1 MALSYTS
8 YTATSGQTDF
18 AFSFPYLSTSHIKV
32 QINGTDTAAYTVVT
46 SPSTKIVLNSGATA
60 GQIVKVYRLTPGR
73 SASPNNVNLVDFVNG
88 SVLSEEDLDKNAKQL
103 LYLIQESDDTGGGAM
118 PYDATLSAYNAS
130 VGGSAKKIVNV
141 TDPTNAQ
148 DAATKNYVDT
158 KVATERTA
166 AADASNLG
174 AGTVPDARLLTTGV
188 AASTYGDST
197 TPLTQFTVDAKGRI
211 TAASER
217 AIAAG
222 DLPSHTHTVSNITD
236 FATSTD
242 ARIDTKIAANAL
254 ALNSGVWDAES
265 LRITN
270 VSTPILGTDAV
281 NLNSLSNLAL
291 YGNAAATPQYWSLT
305 TGAWTNIGGSGAST
319 IWETTLTLSPAA
331 VGTDSNLFVVTVG
344 GVIQTPTLAYRIPN
358 ASSIILSATQQNSP
372 GSGLSVVVRN
382 FGVARA
388 IGAVA
393 STTAPGM
400 VTVGSN
406 ISVTDGLISVPDAT
420 TSVKGVMSVGTNL
433 SVASGAVSVADATTG
448 AKGVMQVGT
457 GLAVNSGTVSVADTL
472 TFANN
477 GLKVKDTDASHAL
490 TVAPGSNLSANR
502 TLTVTTGDADR
513 TLTLGGNLTAS
524 AAATVSGPNTG
535 DQTIS
540 LTGDVT
546 ATGSTGALSTV
557 IGAGAVT
564 TAKMANL
571 AANTILGNATGSVA
585 APAAIT
591 CTAAGFALL
600 DDASATD
607 QRTTLGLKSMATEE
621 TTSYAAVA
629 GASLAT
635 FASPPL
641 CGSATSVY
649 TSANMLTN
657 KGYVDSKVGAA
668 TYTDL
673 GVLGASYTLDIST
686 LAVGRHVFIGSCPST
701 ANTVRDFSVNCV
713 GGVVAAD
720 VTAYST
726 EYFRQ
731 TAISPTGATTA
742 TGFYVQFQNNTAI
755 ALFTFNPRSAS
766 NSVAFVGP
774 NQRFLVIVNRFL

>member
-18 AFSFPYLSTSHIKV
+18 AFSFPYLSTSHVKV
-32 QINGTDTAAYTVVT
+32 QINGVDTTAYTVVT
-46 SPSTKIVLNSGATA
+46 SPSTKVVLNSGATA

-88 SVLSEEDLDKNAKQL
+88 SVLSEEDVDKNAKQL

-118 PYDATLSAYNAS
+118 PYDPTLTAWNAS
-130 VGGSAKKIVNV
+130 VSGSSKKVVNV
-141 TDPTNAQ
+141 ADPTNAQ

-158 KVATERTA
+158 QVTAERATA
-166 AADASNLG
+166 ANAANLSS
-174 AGTVPDARLLTTGV
+174 GTVPDARLLTTGV
-188 AASTYGDST
+188 TASTYGDST

-254 ALNSGVWDAES
+254 ALNGGNWDAES

-305 TGAWTNIGGSGAST
+305 TGSWTAISGSGAST

-331 VGTDSNLFVVTVG
+331 VGTDPNLFVVTVG
-344 GVIQTPTLAYRIPN
+344 GVIQTPTLAYRIPAAN
-358 ASSIILSATQQNSP
+358 QITLSATQATSP
-372 GSGLSVVVRN
+372 GSGLNVVVRN

-400 VTVGSN
+400 VTVGNN

-433 SVASGAVSVADATTG
+433 SVASGAVSVADAS
-448 AKGVMQVGT
+448 ASNKGVMQVGT
-457 GLAVNSGTVSVADTL
+457 GLTASSGTVSVSPSL
-472 TFANN
+472 TFSNT
-477 GLKVKDTDASHAL
+477 GLKVQDTDASHAL
-490 TVAPGSNLSANR
+490 TVAPGSNLTANR
-502 TLTVTTGDADR
+502 TLTVNTGDADR
-513 TLTLGGNLTAS
+513 TLTLSGNLTAS
-524 AAATVSGPNTG
+524 AAATVSGTNTG
-535 DQTIS
+535 DQTITLS
-540 LTGDVT
+540 GDVT
-546 ATGSTGALSTV
+546 GSGTGSFAATIANS
-557 IGAGAVT
+557 AVT

-571 AANTILGNATGSVA
+571 AADSILGNATGSAA

-591 CTAAGFALL
+591 CTAAGRALL
-600 DDASATD
+600 DDADAAA
-607 QRTTLGLKSMATEE
+607 QRTTLGLGTMATAA
-621 TTSYAAVA
+621 SADYAAVA
-629 GASLAT
+629 GGAAAT
-635 FASPPL
+635 FTNPPL
-641 CGSATSVY
+641 LGTAVGSFT
-649 TSANMLTN
+649 ANNEVVN
-657 KGYVDSKVGAA
+657 KGYVDSRFKTSAVTVSTAVTITPTDLAIGETRMYICSSGGSVLVRTGASYPGVWSGYGMCLIAGAGTYRTTFWSQSTTTGTSSITNMADGTSGYNDTTTAARTMA
-668 TYTDL
+668 TYT
-673 GVLGASYTLDIST
+673 YY
-686 LAVGRHVFIGSCPST
+686 
-701 ANTVRDFSVNCV
+701 
-713 GGVVAAD
+713 VV
-720 VTAYST
+720 VTRYA
-726 EYFRQ
+726 
-731 TAISPTGATTA
+731 
-742 TGFYVQFQNNTAI
+742 
-755 ALFTFNPRSAS
+755 
-766 NSVAFVGP
+766 
-774 NQRFLVIVNRFL
+774 

>member
-1 MALSYTS
+1 MPLSFTS
-8 YTATSGQTDF
+8 YTATPGQTNFDVT
-18 AFSFPYLSTSHIKV
+18 FPYLSTSHIKV

-46 SPSTKIVLNSGATA
+46 SPSTKVVLNSGATS

-103 LYLIQESDDTGGGAM
+103 LYLVQESDDTGGGAM
-118 PYDATLSAYNAS
+118 PYDSTLSAYNAS
-130 VGGSAKKIVNV
+130 VGGSNKKIVNV
-141 TDPTNAQ
+141 TNPTNAQ
-148 DAATKNYVDT
+148 DAATKNYVDAQ
-158 KVATERTA
+158 VAAERTA
-166 AADASNLG
+166 AADAANLG

-188 AASTYGDST
+188 TASTYGDST

-236 FATSTD
+236 FTTATDS
-242 ARIDTKIAANAL
+242 RIDTKIAANAL

-305 TGAWTNIGGSGAST
+305 TGAWTNISGSGAST
-319 IWETTLTLSPAA
+319 IWEQTLTLSPAA
-331 VGTDSNLFVVTVG
+331 VGTDPNLFVVTVG
-344 GVIQTPTLAYRIPN
+344 GVIQTPTLAYRIPAAN
-358 ASSIILSATQQNSP
+358 QITLSATQATTP

-382 FGVARA
+382 FGVSRA

-393 STTAPGM
+393 STTTPGM

-457 GLAVNSGTVSVADTL
+457 GLTVSSGTVSVSPTL
-472 TFANN
+472 TFSNT
-477 GLKVKDTDASHAL
+477 GLKVQDTNASHAL

-513 TLTLGGNLTAS
+513 TLTLSGNLTAS
-524 AAATVSGPNTG
+524 AAATVSGTNTG
-535 DQTIS
+535 DQTIT

-546 ATGSTGALSTV
+546 GTGTGSFATTIANS
-557 IGAGAVT
+557 AVT

-571 AANTILGNATGSVA
+571 AANRILGNSTGSAA
-585 APAAIT
+585 APSAIT

-600 DDASATD
+600 DDADAAA
-607 QRTTLGLKSMATEE
+607 QRTTLGLGTMATAA
-621 TTSYAAVA
+621 TTDYAALA
-629 GASLAT
+629 GGAAASFSGPPLLGTAVSAFTTAANQMISKGYLQSAVWIATSTDYNNAAIGNAPPTGWSLTLTGTDPNKVLTLTAPSYGTWLGVLLVRTTNALFFPQPISLA
-635 FASPPL
+635 SN
-641 CGSATSVY
+641 GVY
-649 TSANMLTN
+649 TSFA
-657 KGYVDSKVGAA
+657 GAIPSN
-668 TYTDL
+668 
-673 GVLGASYTLDIST
+673 ASGWAMIMT
-686 LAVGRHVFIGSCPST
+686 R
-701 ANTVRDFSVNCV
+701 RD
-713 GGVVAAD
+713 
-720 VTAYST
+720 
-726 EYFRQ
+726 
-731 TAISPTGATTA
+731 
-742 TGFYVQFQNNTAI
+742 
-755 ALFTFNPRSAS
+755 
-766 NSVAFVGP
+766 
-774 NQRFLVIVNRFL
+774 

>member
-18 AFSFPYLSTSHIKV
+18 AFSFPYLSTSHVKV
-32 QINGTDTAAYTVVT
+32 QINGVDTAAYTVVT
-46 SPSTKIVLNSGATA
+46 SPSTKVVLTTGATA

-118 PYDATLSAYNAS
+118 PYDSTLAAYNAS
-130 VGGSAKKIVNV
+130 VSGSNKKVVNV
-141 TDPTNAQ
+141 ADPTNAQ

-158 KVATERTA
+158 QVTAERATA
-166 AADASNLG
+166 ANAANLSS
-174 AGTVPDARLLTTGV
+174 GTVPDARLLTTGV
-188 AASTYGDST
+188 SASTYGDST

-217 AIAAG
+217 AIVSG

-254 ALNSGVWDAES
+254 ALNGGTWDAES

-305 TGAWTNIGGSGAST
+305 TGAWTAISGSGSST

-331 VGTDSNLFVVTVG
+331 VGTDPNLFVVTLG
-344 GVIQTPTLAYRIPN
+344 GVIQTPTLAYRIPAAN
-358 ASSIILSATQQNSP
+358 QITLSATQTTSP
-372 GSGLSVVVRN
+372 GSGLNVVVRN

-433 SVASGAVSVADATTG
+433 SVASGAVSVADATTS

-457 GLAVNSGTVSVADTL
+457 GLSVSSGTVSVSPSL
-472 TFANN
+472 TFSNT
-477 GLKVKDTDASHAL
+477 GLKIQDTDASNTL

-513 TLTLGGNLTAS
+513 TLTLSGNLTAS
-524 AAATVSGPNTG
+524 AAATVSGTNTG
-535 DQTIS
+535 DQTIT

-546 ATGSTGALSTV
+546 GSGTGSFATTIANS
-557 IGAGAVT
+557 AVT
-564 TAKMANL
+564 VAKMANL
-571 AANTILGNATGSVA
+571 AADTILGNATGSAA
-585 APAAIT
+585 APTAIT
-591 CTAAGFALL
+591 CTAAGRALL
-600 DDASATD
+600 DDADAAA
-607 QRTTLGLKSMATEE
+607 QRTTLGLKSMATAE
-621 TTSYAAVA
+621 TTSYAALA
-629 GASLAT
+629 GGTAAS
-635 FASPPL
+635 FSNPPVL
-641 CGSATSVY
+641 GTTPGSFTTA
-649 TSANMLTN
+649 ANQLIN
-657 KGYVDSKVGAA
+657 KGYLQASVWVATSTDYNNAA
-668 TYTDL
+668 VLASTVPSGWTITLTGTDPNRVVTVIAPGYGSWI
-673 GVLGASYTLDIST
+673 GVLLVRTSGALFFPQVINLSSSGTYVSFAGAIPS
-686 LAVGRHVFIGSCPST
+686 IGSGWAIIMT
-701 ANTVRDFSVNCV
+701 RRD
-713 GGVVAAD
+713 
-720 VTAYST
+720 
-726 EYFRQ
+726 
-731 TAISPTGATTA
+731 
-742 TGFYVQFQNNTAI
+742 
-755 ALFTFNPRSAS
+755 
-766 NSVAFVGP
+766 
-774 NQRFLVIVNRFL
+774 

>member
-1 MALSYTS
+1 MPLSFTS

-18 AFSFPYLSTSHIKV
+18 AFSFPFLSTSHIKV

-46 SPSTKIVLNSGATA
+46 SPSTKVVLNSGATA

-73 SASPNNVNLVDFVNG
+73 SASPNNVNLVNFANG
-88 SVLSEEDLDKNAKQL
+88 SVLSEEDLDKNANQL

-118 PYDATLSAYNAS
+118 PYDSTLSAYNAS
-130 VGGSAKKIVNV
+130 VGGSSQKIVNV
-141 TDPTNAQ
+141 TNPTNAQ

-188 AASTYGDST
+188 TAATYGDST

-222 DLPSHTHTVSNITD
+222 DLPSHTHTVSSITD
-236 FATSTD
+236 FTTATDS
-242 ARIDTKIAANAL
+242 RIDTKIAANAL

-305 TGAWTNIGGSGAST
+305 TGVWTNIGGSGAST
-319 IWETTLTLSPAA
+319 IWEQTLTLSPAA
-331 VGTDSNLFVVTVG
+331 VGTDPNLFVVTVG
-344 GVIQTPTLAYRIPN
+344 GVIQTPTLAYRIPAAN
-358 ASSIILSATQQNSP
+358 QITLSATQATTP

-420 TSVKGVMSVGTNL
+420 TSVKGVMSVGNNL
-433 SVASGAVSVADATTG
+433 SVTSGAVSVADATTS

-472 TFANN
+472 TFANS
-477 GLKVKDTDASHAL
+477 GLKVKDTDGTHAL
-490 TVAPGSNLSANR
+490 TIGTNSNLTANR
-502 TLTVTTGDADR
+502 RIDLNTGDSDR
-513 TLTLGGNLTAS
+513 TITLSGNLTAS
-524 AAATVSGPNTG
+524 AAATVSGTNTG

-546 ATGSTGALSTV
+546 ATGGTGALATTIAS
-557 IGAGAVT
+557 GAVT
-564 TAKMANL
+564 VAKMANL
-571 AANTILGNATGSVA
+571 AANTILGNASTSAA

-591 CTAAGFALL
+591 CTAAGRALL
-600 DDASATD
+600 DDASAAD
-607 QRTTLGLKSMATEE
+607 QRNTLGLGTIATAAAAD
-621 TTSYAAVA
+621 YASRA
-629 GASLAT
+629 GGDVAT
-635 FASPPL
+635 FNNPPL
-641 CGSATSVY
+641 LGTTFSDFNASNQIV
-649 TSANMLTN
+649 N
-657 KGYVDSKVGAA
+657 KGYVDSRTGAI
-668 TYTDL
+668 TYTTSSALTAALTID
-673 GVLGASYTLDIST
+673 VSA
-686 LAVGRHVFIGSCPST
+686 LAVGRHVYNLLASGSTRIVTISIPSST
-701 ANTVRDFSVNCV
+701 A
-713 GGVVAAD
+713 VAAEFEVYGQD
-720 VTAYST
+720 FYRRGAMIPINATSSQGQVLTLSNSAAVGYSLFT
-726 EYFRQ
+726 
-731 TAISPTGATTA
+731 ATT
-742 TGFYVQFQNNTAI
+742 GHAI
-755 ALFTFNPRSAS
+755 
-766 NSVAFVGP
+766 VAYTTH
-774 NQRFLVIVNRFL
+774 RTMIIVNRYA